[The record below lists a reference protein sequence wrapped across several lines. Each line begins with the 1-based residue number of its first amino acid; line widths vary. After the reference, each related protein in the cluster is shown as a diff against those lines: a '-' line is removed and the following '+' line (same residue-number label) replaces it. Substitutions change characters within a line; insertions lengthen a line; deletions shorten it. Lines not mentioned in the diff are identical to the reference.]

1 MDFNVDTFVDKYWKY
16 NFEYDYIINNVDTD
30 YDDDS
35 DIDTADDNTYYYNDN
50 HYEYQE

>member
-35 DIDTADDNTYYYNDN
+35 VDTVDDNTYYYNDN
-50 HYEYQE
+50 HF